1 MSVSGWLLLSYG
13 KRRYSPRGSVLK
25 IGRPLMNDAMNRVS
39 ALHMFSIKPIPF
51 VFGGF
56 MVFIFALVLCAC
68 RKSGGVQQTVQQT
81 PAQGSAQTAAQGSGQ
96 DQTEDLQDLQV
107 RLTPHKGDI
116 DEMDKLREV
125 RALVSFNKAGF
136 FFDKG
141 RPRGMTYDALLDF
154 ETFLNRKLHP
164 KDRTGK
170 EKIHVV
176 LVPTTAAKVASDLL
190 NGNGDIV
197 AVAVYITESR
207 KKVADFIPV
216 WSSQHDVVVAG
227 PDAPP
232 LTNLE
237 DLSGKEVYLYKESLA
252 WANLTDLNSKLSAAK
267 KPQIKLLPADGN
279 LERDDFIEMA
289 GVGLVQYTVTPY
301 HIAQLWKNVFTSL
314 RIYEE
319 FPVTDKMDS
328 GWAVR
333 KDSPKLRVL
342 LEEFARTHREGTAY
356 FATLAN
362 TYLKSA
368 RFIKNTDNTESVKRF
383 KQMKGLFQKYADRY
397 QFPWMLIAAQAYQES
412 GLDQKAR
419 SPVGAIGVMQV
430 MPATAAS
437 PPVNIRNVTKL
448 EPNIQ
453 AGIKL
458 LKFIRDDYFEDEPMD
473 PLNKTLITLAA
484 YNAGPARLKQCRK
497 MAVDMGLNPN
507 VWFRNVEYAVAKK
520 VGAETVGYVS
530 NIYKYYLGWK
540 LMSEREAARAQ
551 SKRAH
556 ASSKPVPVEQE

>member
-1 MSVSGWLLLSYG
+1 
-13 KRRYSPRGSVLK
+13 
-25 IGRPLMNDAMNRVS
+25 MNDAMNRVS

-207 KKVADFIPV
+207 KKVADFIPARCGGG
-216 WSSQHDVVVAG
+216 WAGRPTSDKPGGSLREGGLPLQGVAG
-227 PDAPP
+227 LGESDRSE
-232 LTNLE
+232 LE
-237 DLSGKEVYLYKESLA
+237 TLSGEE
-252 WANLTDLNSKLSAAK
+252 T
-267 KPQIKLLPADGN
+267 ADK
-279 LERDDFIEMA
+279 A
-289 GVGLVQYTVTPY
+289 TP
-301 HIAQLWKNVFTSL
+301 
-314 RIYEE
+314 
-319 FPVTDKMDS
+319 S
-328 GWAVR
+328 GR
-333 KDSPKLRVL
+333 EPR
-342 LEEFARTHREGTAY
+342 AR
-356 FATLAN
+356 
-362 TYLKSA
+362 
-368 RFIKNTDNTESVKRF
+368 
-383 KQMKGLFQKYADRY
+383 
-397 QFPWMLIAAQAYQES
+397 
-412 GLDQKAR
+412 
-419 SPVGAIGVMQV
+419 
-430 MPATAAS
+430 
-437 PPVNIRNVTKL
+437 
-448 EPNIQ
+448 
-453 AGIKL
+453 
-458 LKFIRDDYFEDEPMD
+458 
-473 PLNKTLITLAA
+473 
-484 YNAGPARLKQCRK
+484 
-497 MAVDMGLNPN
+497 
-507 VWFRNVEYAVAKK
+507 
-520 VGAETVGYVS
+520 
-530 NIYKYYLGWK
+530 
-540 LMSEREAARAQ
+540 
-551 SKRAH
+551 
-556 ASSKPVPVEQE
+556 